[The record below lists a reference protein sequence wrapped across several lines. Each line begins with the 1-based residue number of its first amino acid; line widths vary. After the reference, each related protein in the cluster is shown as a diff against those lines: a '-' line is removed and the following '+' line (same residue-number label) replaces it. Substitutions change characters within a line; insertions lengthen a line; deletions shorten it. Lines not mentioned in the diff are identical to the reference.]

1 MNRKRWLCVLLAALI
16 AVTLLPAA
24 AFAAGG
30 VTVTVGG
37 TPLNEGANSIG
48 GGTATL
54 DSAAGTLTLEN
65 VAVNGY
71 VKIETS
77 GAFTVI
83 VKGQN
88 SVTSDGPDSAMFAFG
103 VSALN
108 VQMQQGASFALSAQN
123 ANAIYCADGAL
134 NVSGPGS
141 LKTVTEQSGGGDR
154 MPAVCAQGDI
164 VLSGGLEAEMASVW
178 HGICSLHG
186 NITLDSVNA
195 TIRAQGCGLFAE
207 IYDSDSDAD
216 IPSSVTL
223 KNSTVDIDT
232 AAGEMQG
239 VYCGTGGILVE
250 DTVLTTKAN
259 KSADLEGYSLYSA
272 GGIAIRGEHTRVQSD
287 DGMGIVAEGGILK
300 IEGGS
305 IDVSSTDVALLGW
318 DGVQVTGGTV
328 KAHSAQNSAILAR
341 DGAFCATGAQT
352 SVTATS
358 DAEPAE
364 NKAVIR
370 NFRDG
375 GIHLGADVTA
385 VSTKG
390 GRPFEGVMKDKST
403 GITFGEGV
411 SVLGAS
417 VETEDGKSYLV
428 SADGRPLTGAAE
440 ACLHSWGAPAWSW
453 AADHS
458 SAAAVF
464 TCAKNASHTV
474 EVKAAVDSAK
484 RGNDTVYTASAVFGG
499 KTYTDEKVVAGQT
512 DSTPVPAQKQNP
524 KTGV

>member
-1 MNRKRWLCVLLAALI
+1 
-16 AVTLLPAA
+16 
-24 AFAAGG
+24 
-30 VTVTVGG
+30 
-37 TPLNEGANSIG
+37 
-48 GGTATL
+48 
-54 DSAAGTLTLEN
+54 
-65 VAVNGY
+65 
-71 VKIETS
+71 
-77 GAFTVI
+77 
-83 VKGQN
+83 
-88 SVTSDGPDSAMFAFG
+88 
-103 VSALN
+103 
-108 VQMQQGASFALSAQN
+108 
-123 ANAIYCADGAL
+123 
-134 NVSGPGS
+134 
-141 LKTVTEQSGGGDR
+141 
-154 MPAVCAQGDI
+154 
-164 VLSGGLEAEMASVW
+164 
-178 HGICSLHG
+178 
-186 NITLDSVNA
+186 
-195 TIRAQGCGLFAE
+195 
-207 IYDSDSDAD
+207 
-216 IPSSVTL
+216 
-223 KNSTVDIDT
+223 
-232 AAGEMQG
+232 MQG

-272 GGIAIRGEHTRVQSD
+272 GGITIRGEHTRVQSD
-287 DGMGIVAEGGILK
+287 DGMGIVAESGILK

>member
-1 MNRKRWLCVLLAALI
+1 M
-16 AVTLLPAA
+16 
-24 AFAAGG
+24 
-30 VTVTVGG
+30 
-37 TPLNEGANSIG
+37 
-48 GGTATL
+48 
-54 DSAAGTLTLEN
+54 
-65 VAVNGY
+65 
-71 VKIETS
+71 
-77 GAFTVI
+77 
-83 VKGQN
+83 
-88 SVTSDGPDSAMFAFG
+88 
-103 VSALN
+103 
-108 VQMQQGASFALSAQN
+108 
-123 ANAIYCADGAL
+123 
-134 NVSGPGS
+134 
-141 LKTVTEQSGGGDR
+141 
-154 MPAVCAQGDI
+154 
-164 VLSGGLEAEMASVW
+164 
-178 HGICSLHG
+178 
-186 NITLDSVNA
+186 
-195 TIRAQGCGLFAE
+195 FAE

-259 KSADLEGYSLYSA
+259 KSADLEGYSLYSY
-272 GGIAIRGEHTRVQSD
+272 GDITIRGNKTDIKTD
-287 DGMGIVAEGGILK
+287 DGTGISADGRIL
-300 IEGGS
+300 IEGGR
-305 IDVSSTDVALLGW
+305 VNTSSTDVALLGW

-484 RGNDTVYTASAVFGG
+484 RGNDTVYTASAMFGG
-499 KTYTDEKVVAGQT
+499 K
-512 DSTPVPAQKQNP
+512 NLHR
-524 KTGV
+524 